1 MVNIE
6 STAEVLIP
14 VTSVVFVSTAESKHI
29 NEREQSDNLLLDN
42 NLQHF
47 IFRDMVRNNSEL

>member
-14 VTSVVFVSTAESKHI
+14 VTSVVFVSTAESKH
-29 NEREQSDNLLLDN
+29 EREQSDNLLLDN